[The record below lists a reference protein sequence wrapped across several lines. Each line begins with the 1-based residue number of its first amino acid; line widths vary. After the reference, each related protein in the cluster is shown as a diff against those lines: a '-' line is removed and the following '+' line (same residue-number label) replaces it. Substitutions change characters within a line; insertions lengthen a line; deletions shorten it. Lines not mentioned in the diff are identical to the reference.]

1 MAFINRVIQ
10 MFLINFNCVK
20 IFIQSICTFHSDFF
34 LFHLV
39 LKPNANSTLRKPMAL
54 GLSVSKYSNSNS
66 KGREGGSFHFDTPQP
81 VCWNQAL
88 CWTDKTWTLL
98 GHCFWKKIVEKP
110 TFLLLLI
117 KRPSLQKHCS
127 PFAVLRYNPSP

>member
-34 LFHLV
+34 LFHSV
-39 LKPNANSTLRKPMAL
+39 LKPNANRTLRKPMAL

-98 GHCFWKKIVEKP
+98 LEEDRRKTYI
-110 TFLLLLI
+110 LI
-117 KRPSLQKHCS
+117 IINFKRPSLQKHCS